1 MSSEICF
8 KAMESVCQAS
18 YKFLNYWHT
27 VLIVPPS
34 SYVHLHILVVESC
47 CIRNQR
53 QRGVFSSQAREKPF
67 LPLKAWY
74 WPLETFQRDGWDSL
88 WSRPPSSLGPLVLSQ
103 ESVGRHRALVRGKAG
118 SGQRAR
124 TCGDCSFWR
133 EMQSRE
139 MGLGPSPLRQY
150 EGRWGWWGWLQ
161 RRQWPYGRTL
171 FLDGSSPGAGTWRFG
186 AVLGVASGIP
196 TRQSRDT
203 TYPSQ
208 CQDVGHENSV
218 TEGCFEWCVIKSESR
233 TFFFFLGW
241 KRERWACPSANSL
254 IQILCFDMVP
264 DLKDRGS
271 RNQEKASHA
280 FSKP

>member
-118 SGQRAR
+118 SGQEPGHAGTVLFGGRCR
-124 TCGDCSFWR
+124 V
-133 EMQSRE
+133 
-139 MGLGPSPLRQY
+139 
-150 EGRWGWWGWLQ
+150 GRWAWGPALWGSM
-161 RRQWPYGRTL
+161 RVGGD
-171 FLDGSSPGAGTWRFG
+171 DGDGFREG
-186 AVLGVASGIP
+186 SGP
-196 TRQSRDT
+196 T
-203 TYPSQ
+203 
-208 CQDVGHENSV
+208 VGP
-218 TEGCFEWCVIKSESR
+218 CF
-233 TFFFFLGW
+233 
-241 KRERWACPSANSL
+241 
-254 IQILCFDMVP
+254 
-264 DLKDRGS
+264 
-271 RNQEKASHA
+271 
-280 FSKP
+280 